1 MLELFTLYFGGD
13 TTITSGGYTD
23 GFQIGAGDTTFKNA
37 TSTSSI
43 SFATGAFKLGNDAD
57 LKIETTNGAISV
69 GAITGT
75 AAGSATDV
83 ILDSGTSTTSIG
95 VVSTDINDLTVSS
108 TGVITLTGNITTED
122 SAAAGDD
129 GSTAEDGAQSYAGAV
144 VIHGADLT
152 LTTGGGG
159 ASFSSTINS
168 EASAARG
175 LTIANTDGAVTV
187 TGAIG
192 AEAMEH

>member
-1 MLELFTLYFGGD
+1 MAFSVPQIGTGTNAGAGTSSATVTIGNANSGDITFSTTNSAGAGSIAYVFGGD
-13 TTITSGGYTD
+13 TTITSGDTTD

-95 VVSTDINDLTVSS
+95 VVSTDINDH
-108 TGVITLTGNITTED
+108 ND
-122 SAAAGDD
+122 SARRIQNGRNDHTGFYPSNRNINTDNATISISISAV
-129 GSTAEDGAQSYAGAV
+129 SYT
-144 VIHGADLT
+144 HLT
-152 LTTGGGG
+152 LPTKR
-159 ASFSSTINS
+159 I
-168 EASAARG
+168 
-175 LTIANTDGAVTV
+175 V
-187 TGAIG
+187 
-192 AEAMEH
+192 